1 MENKFL
7 CVMAGYDDD
16 TENYLAGI
24 QKKLY
29 AVGLTGQ
36 HTKNIPQ
43 HITLQ
48 TYPTDQEA
56 EVVQMVQK
64 IAAETAS
71 FDVCFSHIGIFS
83 GGKVL
88 FIAPD
93 KDTALIAL
101 KEKFGPSFDWAP
113 HTTMLIDE
121 LDNIQQALPLV
132 VKEFSSFH
140 GKVTCLHLYEFWPT
154 RHILTVNLRQQG
166 HRAEG
171 SDN

>member
-7 CVMAGYDDD
+7 CLMAGYDDD
-16 TENYLAGI
+16 TENHLAGI

-29 AVGLTGQ
+29 DAGLIGQ
-36 HTKNIPQ
+36 HTKDIPQ

-48 TYPTDQEA
+48 TYPPEQEA
-56 EVVQMVQK
+56 EVGQMLRK
-64 IAAETAS
+64 IADETRC
-71 FDVCFSHIGIFS
+71 FDVCFAHIGIFT

-93 KDTALIAL
+93 KDTALIDL
-101 KEKFGPSFDWAP
+101 KEKFGPSFDWVP

-121 LDNIQQALPLV
+121 PENIYKALPMV
-132 VKEFSSFH
+132 VKEFSSFR

-154 RHILTVNLRQQG
+154 RHILTVNLR
-166 HRAEG
+166 
-171 SDN
+171 

>member
-7 CVMAGYDDD
+7 CLMAGYDDD
-16 TENYLAGI
+16 TGNYLASI

-36 HTKNIPQ
+36 HTKHIPQ

-48 TYPTDQEA
+48 TYPQEQEA
-56 EVVQMVQK
+56 EVVQMLQK
-64 IAAETAS
+64 IAAKTKA
-71 FDVCFSHIGIFS
+71 FDVCFSHIGIFT

-93 KDTALIAL
+93 KDTNLIVL
-101 KEKFGPSFDWAP
+101 KEKFGPSFDWTP

-121 LDNIQQALPLV
+121 PENIQQALPLV
-132 VKEFSSFH
+132 LKEFSSFN
-140 GKVTCLHLYEFWPT
+140 GKVTSLHLFEFWPT
-154 RHILTVNLRQQG
+154 RHILTVNL
-166 HRAEG
+166 EG

>member
-7 CVMAGYDDD
+7 CLMAGYDDD

-29 AVGLTGQ
+29 AAGLTGQ
-36 HTKNIPQ
+36 HTKHIPQ

-48 TYPTDQEA
+48 TYPPEQEA
-56 EVVQMVQK
+56 EVVQMVKK
-64 IAAETAS
+64 IAEETAS
-71 FDVCFSHIGIFS
+71 FEVDFSHIGIFT

-93 KDTALIAL
+93 KDTDLIAL
-101 KEKFGPSFDWAP
+101 KEKFGPSFDWTP

-121 LDNIQQALPLV
+121 PENIRQALPMV
-132 VKEFSSFH
+132 VRDFASFW

-154 RHILTVNLRQQG
+154 RPILTVALTG
-166 HRAEG
+166 KDDAK
-171 SDN
+171 

>member
-16 TENYLAGI
+16 TENHLAGI
-24 QKKLY
+24 QKNLY

-56 EVVQMVQK
+56 EVVQTLQK
-64 IAAETAS
+64 IAADTDP

-93 KDTALIAL
+93 KDSALIAL
-101 KEKFGPSFDWAP
+101 KEKFGPSFDWTP
-113 HTTMLIDE
+113 HTTMLIDKPE
-121 LDNIQQALPLV
+121 NIQQALPLV

-154 RHILTVNLRQQG
+154 RHISTVRLR
-166 HRAEG
+166 
-171 SDN
+171 

>member
-16 TENYLAGI
+16 TENHLAGI
-24 QKKLY
+24 QKNLY

-56 EVVQMVQK
+56 EVVQTLQK
-64 IAAETAS
+64 IAADTDP

-93 KDTALIAL
+93 KDSALIAL
-101 KEKFGPSFDWAP
+101 KEKFGPSFDWTP

-121 LDNIQQALPLV
+121 PENIQQALPLV

-154 RHILTVNLRQQG
+154 RHISTVRLR
-166 HRAEG
+166 
-171 SDN
+171 

>member
-7 CVMAGYDDD
+7 CLMAGYDDH
-16 TENYLAGI
+16 TEHYLAGI

-48 TYPTDQEA
+48 TYPTEQEG
-56 EVVQMVQK
+56 EVVQRLQK
-64 IAAETAS
+64 IAAETEC
-71 FDVCFSHIGIFS
+71 FDVCFSHIGIFT

-93 KDTALIAL
+93 KDTDLIAL
-101 KEKFGPSFDWAP
+101 KERFGPSFDWTP

-121 LDNIQQALPLV
+121 PENIQKALPLV
-132 VKEFSSFH
+132 MQAFASFN
-140 GKVTCLHLYEFWPT
+140 GKVTSLHLYEFWPT
-154 RHILTVNLRQQG
+154 RHILTVALHKETNG
-166 HRAEG
+166 KDEG
-171 SDN
+171 K

>member
-7 CVMAGYDDD
+7 CLMAGYDDH
-16 TENYLAGI
+16 TEHYLAGI

-48 TYPTDQEA
+48 TYPTEQEG
-56 EVVQMVQK
+56 EVVQRLQK
-64 IAAETAS
+64 IAAETEC
-71 FDVCFSHIGIFS
+71 FDVCFSHIGIFT

-93 KDTALIAL
+93 KDTDLIAL
-101 KEKFGPSFDWAP
+101 KERFGPSFDWTP

-121 LDNIQQALPLV
+121 PENIQKALPLV
-132 VKEFSSFH
+132 MQAIASFN
-140 GKVTCLHLYEFWPT
+140 GKGTRLHLYEFRPS
-154 RHILTVNLRQQG
+154 RHILTVGLHKETNG
-166 HRAEG
+166 TDEG
-171 SDN
+171 K

>member
-1 MENKFL
+1 
-7 CVMAGYDDD
+7 MAGYDDD
-16 TENYLAGI
+16 TENHLAGI

-48 TYPTDQEA
+48 TYPTEQEA

-71 FDVCFSHIGIFS
+71 FDVCFSHIGIFT
-83 GGKVL
+83 GGRVL

-101 KEKFGPSFDWAP
+101 KEKFGPSFDWTP
-113 HTTMLIDE
+113 HTTMLIDNPE
-121 LDNIQQALPLV
+121 NIQTAVPLV
-132 VKEFSSFH
+132 MKEFSSFH

-154 RHILTVNLRQQG
+154 RHILTVNL
-166 HRAEG
+166 EG

>member
-7 CVMAGYDDD
+7 CLMAGYDDK
-16 TENYLAGI
+16 TENHLAGI
-24 QKKLY
+24 QQNLY
-29 AVGLTGQ
+29 SAGLTGQ

-48 TYPTDQEA
+48 TYPTEQEA
-56 EVVQMVQK
+56 EVKQLVQK
-64 IAAETAS
+64 IAADIAP
-71 FDVCFSHIGIFS
+71 FDVCFSHIGIFT

-93 KDTALIAL
+93 KDTDLIAL
-101 KEKFGPSFDWAP
+101 KEKFGPSFDWTP

-121 LDNIQQALPLV
+121 PENIRQALLMV
-132 VKEFSSFH
+132 VRDFASFW

-154 RHILTVNLRQQG
+154 RPILTVALTG
-166 HRAEG
+166 KDDAK
-171 SDN
+171 